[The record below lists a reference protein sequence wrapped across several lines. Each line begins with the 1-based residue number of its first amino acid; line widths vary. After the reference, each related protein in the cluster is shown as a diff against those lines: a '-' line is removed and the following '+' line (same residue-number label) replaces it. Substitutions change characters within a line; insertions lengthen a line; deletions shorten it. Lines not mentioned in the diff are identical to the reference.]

1 MVCQLPSGYH
11 PSKDILS
18 KLWSRRKQ
26 SSLAR
31 HAAEG
36 VGAVTNAVPEET
48 DAKGRDSCQERCGVA
63 DACSSHT
70 GGDASAKRGR
80 TGIDEGW
87 ADDDKGGEE
96 DSCGLHFR
104 RDF

>member
-1 MVCQLPSGYH
+1 M
-11 PSKDILS
+11 
-18 KLWSRRKQ
+18 
-26 SSLAR
+26 
-31 HAAEG
+31 
-36 VGAVTNAVPEET
+36 GAVTKAVPEET
-48 DAKGRDSCQERCGVA
+48 DAKRRDSCQERCGVA

-96 DSCGLHFR
+96 DGCGLHFGGDFWCLGRCVGWR
-104 RDF
+104 RVLGFDWSFFVRRLIGLLGKM